1 MLILKSTSFHRK
13 LKKLSSQQ
21 KSDLDVA
28 VRRILFEPRVGKLKL
43 GNLSDVRVLKFSMNR
58 ELWLLAYQ
66 ELREQEIMLLTFGS
80 HENFYRDLERQISEG

>member
-1 MLILKSTSFHRK
+1 M
-13 LKKLSSQQ
+13 
-21 KSDLDVA
+21 
-28 VRRILFEPRVGKLKL
+28 RILFEPRVGKLKL

-66 ELREQEIMLLTFGS
+66 ELRDQEIMLLTFGS

>member
-1 MLILKSTSFHRK
+1 M
-13 LKKLSSQQ
+13 
-21 KSDLDVA
+21 
-28 VRRILFEPRVGKLKL
+28 RILFEPRVGKLKL

-58 ELWLLAYQ
+58 ELWLLEYQ

>member
-1 MLILKSTSFHRK
+1 M
-13 LKKLSSQQ
+13 
-21 KSDLDVA
+21 
-28 VRRILFEPRVGKLKL
+28 RILFEPRVGKLKL